1 VFDISPSTVSKAV
14 APCSVYVSPT
24 FRFIVWSPFNV
35 IPGASVSVV
44 VLGVV
49 VLVSGVEVEIG
60 GVGVVG
66 DVLKIHHKTL

>member
-1 VFDISPSTVSKAV
+1 
-14 APCSVYVSPT
+14 
-24 FRFIVWSPFNV
+24 
-35 IPGASVSVV
+35 
-44 VLGVV
+44 VV